1 MSVNQVFIANV
12 KRLCKVHGVTMK
24 KLLENCGLN
33 KGYVYDIEKRDISPS
48 IETLYVIAN
57 YFGVSTDSLLT
68 ERDQS
73 KERR

>member
-12 KRLCKVHGVTMK
+12 KKLCKEYGVTMK
-24 KLLENCGLN
+24 KLLEDCGLN
-33 KGYVYDIEKRDISPS
+33 RGYVYEIERRDKSPS

-73 KERR
+73 KDIE